1 MPGLVVRVV
10 SDAVR
15 YGRESLRGRTAA
27 VVDVVSA
34 AGACTLHVLTTAA
47 DARTG
52 VTADAVAPAHLAPVR
67 PPPGAPARVL
77 RGPHRGATGDVVV
90 LPEALPTSLPSS
102 DCVAVQLHDDS
113 GSDAVVLCP
122 AADVCLCTAAAEM
135 LSSD

>member
-34 AGACTLHVLTTAA
+34 AGACTLHVLPTAA

-52 VTADAVAPAHLAPVR
+52 VTADAVAPAHIAPVR

-77 RGPHRGATGDVVV
+77 RGPHRGATGDVVI
-90 LPEALPTSLPSS
+90 LPEAFPSS
-102 DCVAVQLHDDS
+102 DCVAVQLHDDD